1 MRKSNIKEK
10 TKMKKI
16 FITAFIIILLIL
28 YIYVCSATFIPNE
41 IVLMEGE
48 KLNFKIARGISLTN
62 SKALEDQVVLTA
74 SNINKEKVATSGNT
88 KMDLNLF
95 GAIKLKQININ
106 VIPKTKVVPLG
117 TAIGMKLYTKGVL
130 VVGMSQINTEN
141 NERTKPYENSGIE
154 QGDMILS
161 VNNKEV
167 SSTNELIDEINE
179 SQGKTVKI
187 KYERNNETRETS
199 ITPVKSSNEYKLGL
213 WVRDVAAGV
222 GTLTFYEPS
231 SNTFMALG
239 HGISDIDTEK
249 LVEISTGELIT
260 ANILSINKGEKGKP
274 GEIRGTIQ
282 NGNEIGKIYKNTNF
296 GVYGTVTN
304 INHLEADLTNEI
316 EVASRDE
323 IQTGSATIIC
333 QLDNNKSKYYN
344 IEIEKIYK
352 NNNSDNKSMFI
363 RITDKELL
371 EKTGGIIQ
379 GMSGSPIIQNG
390 KFIGA
395 VTNVLVN
402 DPTKG
407 YGVFADIMIKELHSQ
422 Q

>member
-1 MRKSNIKEK
+1 MRKSDIKEK

-187 KYERNNETRETS
+187 KYERNNEIGETS

-282 NGNEIGKIYKNTNF
+282 NGYEIGKIYKNTNF

-304 INHLEADLTNEI
+304 INHLETDLTNEI

-333 QLDNNKSKYYN
+333 QLDNNKSKSYN
-344 IEIEKIYK
+344 IEIERIYK

>member
-1 MRKSNIKEK
+1 MRKSDIKEK

-130 VVGMSQINTEN
+130 VVGMSQINTED
-141 NERTKPYENSGIE
+141 NESTKPYENSGIE

-187 KYERNNETRETS
+187 KYERNNETGETS

-304 INHLEADLTNEI
+304 INHLETDLTNEI

-333 QLDNNKSKYYN
+333 QLDNNKSKSYN

>member
-48 KLNFKIARGISLTN
+48 KLNLKIARGISLTN

-141 NERTKPYENSGIE
+141 NESTKPYENSGIE

-187 KYERNNETRETS
+187 KYERNNETGETS

-304 INHLEADLTNEI
+304 INHLETDLTNEM

-323 IQTGSATIIC
+323 IQNGSATIIC
-333 QLDNNKSKYYN
+333 QLDNNKSKSYN

>member
-1 MRKSNIKEK
+1 MRNSDIKEK
-10 TKMKKI
+10 NKMKKI

-48 KLNFKIARGISLTN
+48 KLNLKIARGISLTN

-161 VNNKEV
+161 VNNREV

-187 KYERNNETRETS
+187 KYERNNETGETS

-304 INHLEADLTNEI
+304 INHLETDLTNEI

-323 IQTGSATIIC
+323 IQNGSATIIC
-333 QLDNNKSKYYN
+333 QLDNNKSKSYN

>member
-48 KLNFKIARGISLTN
+48 KLNLKIARGISLTN

-187 KYERNNETRETS
+187 KYERNNETWETS

-304 INHLEADLTNEI
+304 INHLETDLTNEI

-333 QLDNNKSKYYN
+333 QLDNNKSKSYN

-352 NNNSDNKSMFI
+352 NNNLDNKSMFI

>member
-48 KLNFKIARGISLTN
+48 KLNLKIARGISLTN

-187 KYERNNETRETS
+187 KYERNNETGETS

-333 QLDNNKSKYYN
+333 QLDNNKSKSYN
-344 IEIEKIYK
+344 I
-352 NNNSDNKSMFI
+352 
-363 RITDKELL
+363 
-371 EKTGGIIQ
+371 
-379 GMSGSPIIQNG
+379 
-390 KFIGA
+390 
-395 VTNVLVN
+395 
-402 DPTKG
+402 
-407 YGVFADIMIKELHSQ
+407 
-422 Q
+422 

>member
-48 KLNFKIARGISLTN
+48 KLNLKIARGISLTN

-187 KYERNNETRETS
+187 KYERNNETGETS

-260 ANILSINKGEKGKP
+260 ANILSINKGKKGKP

-323 IQTGSATIIC
+323 IQNGSATIIC
-333 QLDNNKSKYYN
+333 QLDNNKSKSYN

-352 NNNSDNKSMFI
+352 NNNLDNKSMFI

>member
-1 MRKSNIKEK
+1 MRKSDIKEK

-16 FITAFIIILLIL
+16 FITDFIITLLIL

-48 KLNFKIARGISLTN
+48 KLNLKIARGISLTN

-187 KYERNNETRETS
+187 KYERNNETGETS

-333 QLDNNKSKYYN
+333 QLDNNKSKSYN

-352 NNNSDNKSMFI
+352 NNNLDNKSMFI

>member
-16 FITAFIIILLIL
+16 FITAFIIVLLIL

-48 KLNFKIARGISLTN
+48 KLNLKIARGISLTN

-161 VNNKEV
+161 VNNREV

-187 KYERNNETRETS
+187 KYERNNETGETS

-260 ANILSINKGEKGKP
+260 ANIQSINKGEKGKP

-304 INHLEADLTNEI
+304 INHLETDLTNEI

-323 IQTGSATIIC
+323 IQNGSATIIC
-333 QLDNNKSKYYN
+333 QLDNNKSKSYN

>member
-1 MRKSNIKEK
+1 M
-10 TKMKKI
+10 
-16 FITAFIIILLIL
+16 
-28 YIYVCSATFIPNE
+28 
-41 IVLMEGE
+41 
-48 KLNFKIARGISLTN
+48 
-62 SKALEDQVVLTA
+62 
-74 SNINKEKVATSGNT
+74 
-88 KMDLNLF
+88 
-95 GAIKLKQININ
+95 
-106 VIPKTKVVPLG
+106 
-117 TAIGMKLYTKGVL
+117 
-130 VVGMSQINTEN
+130 
-141 NERTKPYENSGIE
+141 
-154 QGDMILS
+154 
-161 VNNKEV
+161 
-167 SSTNELIDEINE
+167 
-179 SQGKTVKI
+179 
-187 KYERNNETRETS
+187 
-199 ITPVKSSNEYKLGL
+199 
-213 WVRDVAAGV
+213 AAGV

-304 INHLEADLTNEI
+304 INHLETDLTNEI

-333 QLDNNKSKYYN
+333 QLDNNKSKSYN